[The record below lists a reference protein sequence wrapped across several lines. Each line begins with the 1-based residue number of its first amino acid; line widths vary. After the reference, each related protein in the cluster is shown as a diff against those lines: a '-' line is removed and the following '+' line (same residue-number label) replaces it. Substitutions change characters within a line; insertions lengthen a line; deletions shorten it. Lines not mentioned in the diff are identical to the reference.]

1 LALPGVASLLLR
13 FVADLTFAKVVVL
26 ICLAL
31 VLSNTQRKGTI
42 QMMDHERT
50 EKELQEI
57 FEEIQHSYKTL
68 VDNALTLQGRTLE
81 LAQTLFENSAEKT
94 HGTQA
99 RLEEMANQSR
109 TQRQEFERLVRKSNE
124 AYTKVLK
131 APTDEHHP
139 KVAESQSR
147 S

>member
-1 LALPGVASLLLR
+1 LLPG

-26 ICLAL
+26 ICFAL

-68 VDNALTLQGRTLE
+68 VDNALT
-81 LAQTLFENSAEKT
+81 FENSAEKT

-124 AYTKVLK
+124 AYTKILK
-131 APTDEHHP
+131 APTDEHHH
-139 KVAESQSR
+139 KVAEAKADLEEASS